1 MVPQPAVPSPL
12 VDRARKEELI
22 LQKQV
27 RQATTRMLASKQN
40 KFMQSMSN
48 LPTLIEAS
56 PDFNKKQLPFLPN
69 LPASV
74 QLGEEAGG
82 IQAWFDQYTDTDLMS
97 VTTDDVPSL
106 YSMTPT
112 PSMPHRS
119 RCNDWRPDSRRRER
133 SASITFDLEEE
144 RRGRMEEEERRS
156 ELRRRNSKKEKR
168 TAVKEENATRMTRRG
183 ESPERGMGMRSKSVG
198 AIVVKQE
205 EEQDPGSLSMWSCR
219 RCTLENP
226 LQETT
231 CLACGGSR
239 LCSIGDIEP
248 VLVPPPQPALNLL
261 RGEETMQEKG
271 SMEQEETKEKQG
283 EKEEHLKSWHCV
295 VCTLENEPLAYYC
308 DACNT
313 QSPFKSL
320 KDLQEHNKANAGWRS
335 GEWTKKAARYFAIF
349 CFIAIL
355 ATSLFN
361 MAICMFNT
369 MASMGGMITP
379 LSSPSTPLHA
389 PSPPAYVANQ
399 MPEKYDTIQSNP
411 AFVAS
416 PAFHASPPPP
426 AKFSTAASELHTPD
440 SGDGFGSFLLD
451 ELNLEA
457 LVTQSVLGLNP
468 LLLLLFSPLFLL
480 LIRRPPSTPPQNPR
494 VPMPGFGPAADAVG
508 HPVRSLESLL
518 QDPIFNSSQ
527 RSTLNSLKTI

>member
-1 MVPQPAVPSPL
+1 L

-27 RQATTRMLASKQN
+27 RQATTRMLASKQ
-40 KFMQSMSN
+40 KESMRSMSN

-168 TAVKEENATRMTRRG
+168 TPAVKEEKRMTSRRER
-183 ESPERGMGMRSKSVG
+183 ESPERLMGMRSKSVG

-205 EEQDPGSLSMWSCR
+205 EEQDAGSLSMWSCR

-248 VLVPPPQPALNLL
+248 PPPPPPQPALNLL
-261 RGEETMQEKG
+261 RGEEMMMQEKG
-271 SMEQEETKEKQG
+271 SMEQEETKEKQ
-283 EKEEHLKSWHCV
+283 EELKSWHCV

-313 QSPFKSL
+313 QSPLKSL
-320 KDLQEHNKANAGWRS
+320 KDLQDHNKANAGWRS
-335 GEWTKKAARYFAIF
+335 QEWTKKAARYFAIF

-361 MAICMFNT
+361 MAICLFNA
-369 MASMGGMITP
+369 MASMGTMMTP
-379 LSSPSTPLHA
+379 LSSTPLPA
-389 PSPPAYVANQ
+389 PSSPPYYTPNQ

-411 AFVAS
+411 AAS
-416 PAFHASPPPP
+416 IASPPASVASHPS
-426 AKFSTAASELHTPD
+426 KSTAATASEIHALD
-440 SGDGFGSFLLD
+440 SGADGFDFLFPD
-451 ELNLEA
+451 QFDLES
-457 LVTQSVLGLNP
+457 LVTQSVLGINP
-468 LLLLLFSPLFLL
+468 FLLLLFSPLFLL
-480 LIRRPPSTPPQNPR
+480 LICRTPSTPSSPQKNPR
-494 VPMPGFGPAADAVG
+494 VPMPGFAAAAEAVG

-527 RSTLNSLKTI
+527 RSTLNSLKPI

>member
-27 RQATTRMLASKQN
+27 RQATTRMLASKQ
-40 KFMQSMSN
+40 KQSMQSMSN

-144 RRGRMEEEERRS
+144 RRGRMEDEERRS

-168 TAVKEENATRMTRRG
+168 SAVKEEKGTRMTRRA

-205 EEQDPGSLSMWSCR
+205 EEQDSGSLSMWSCR

-226 LQETT
+226 LQEAT

-248 VLVPPPQPALNLL
+248 VLVLPPQPPLNLL
-261 RGEETMQEKG
+261 RGEEMMQEKG

-283 EKEEHLKSWHCV
+283 EKEEQLKSWHCV

-313 QSPFKSL
+313 QSPLKSL

-349 CFIAIL
+349 CFVAIL

-361 MAICMFNT
+361 MAICLFNAV
-369 MASMGGMITP
+369 ASMGAMMTP
-379 LSSPSTPLHA
+379 LSSSSTPLPA
-389 PSPPAYVANQ
+389 PSPPAHVANQ

-411 AFVAS
+411 AFVAP
-416 PAFHASPPPP
+416 PAFVASPPPT
-426 AKFSTAASELHTPD
+426 AKSTAASELHTPD
-440 SGDGFGSFLLD
+440 SGDGFGFLLD

-468 LLLLLFSPLFLL
+468 LLLFLFSPLFLL
-480 LIRRPPSTPPQNPR
+480 LICRPPSLPQSPQNPR
-494 VPMPGFGPAADAVG
+494 VPMPGFAPAADAVG

-527 RSTLNSLKTI
+527 RSTLNSLKPI

>member
-1 MVPQPAVPSPL
+1 
-12 VDRARKEELI
+12 
-22 LQKQV
+22 
-27 RQATTRMLASKQN
+27 MLASKQ
-40 KFMQSMSN
+40 KQSMQSMSN

-74 QLGEEAGG
+74 QMGEEAGG

-112 PSMPHRS
+112 PSMTHRS

-168 TAVKEENATRMTRRG
+168 TAVKEEKATRTTRRA
-183 ESPERGMGMRSKSVG
+183 ESPERGLGRSKSVG
-198 AIVVKQE
+198 SIAVKQE
-205 EEQDPGSLSMWSCR
+205 EEQDAGSLSMWSCR

-261 RGEETMQEKG
+261 RGEEMLLEKG
-271 SMEQEETKEKQG
+271 SMEQEETKEKQ
-283 EKEEHLKSWHCV
+283 EEEEEQLKSWHCV

-313 QSPFKSL
+313 QSPLKSL

-361 MAICMFNT
+361 MAICLVNA
-369 MASMGGMITP
+369 MASMGGMMTPTP
-379 LSSPSTPLHA
+379 LPASSPA
-389 PSPPAYVANQ
+389 PIVANP
-399 MPEKYDTIQSNP
+399 MPKKYDTIHSNP
-411 AFVAS
+411 ASAVAP
-416 PAFHASPPPP
+416 PAFVPSS
-426 AKFSTAASELHTPD
+426 AKSAAASELHTPE
-440 SGDGFGSFLLD
+440 SEDGIGFLPD

-457 LVTQSVLGLNP
+457 LVSQSVLGLNP
-468 LLLLLFSPLFLL
+468 FLLLLFSPLFLL
-480 LIRRPPSTPPQNPR
+480 LICHPPSSPPSTPNLR

-508 HPVRSLESLL
+508 HPVRTLESLL

-527 RSTLNSLKTI
+527 PFLKPI